1 MKKVLPL
8 ILMLTVLLA
17 ACGTKAT
24 PTIDAASVQASAVAM
39 AFTMSAQTQAALP
52 TATVTLPPTETPT
65 LPPPSP
71 TFSLPTFPAFQ
82 ATATTAAG
90 GSGPCYHTM
99 MPDPPGRKFTMRV
112 WNTNKAP
119 VSGNVCLYDD
129 RSGNEVTGI
138 IGISLGRNGD
148 IILTVPQG
156 CYSAFFWVNDPKTPS
171 QAQGSGLCA
180 NNSDKWTIKIGATQ
194 VTMLPP

>member
-8 ILMLTVLLA
+8 ILGLTVLLV
-17 ACGTKAT
+17 ACGPKAT

-52 TATVTLPPTETPT
+52 TATATFLPTETPT
-65 LPPPSP
+65 LPPP
-71 TFSLPTFPAFQ
+71 TFALPTFPVFQ
-82 ATATTAAG
+82 VTATTAATG
-90 GSGPCYHTM
+90 QGPCWHNM
-99 MPDPPGRKFTMRV
+99 MPNPPGKKFTLRV

-129 RSGNEVTGI
+129 RSGNEVTGV
-138 IGISLGRNGD
+138 IGISLGKNSD
-148 IILTVPQG
+148 TILTVPQG
-156 CYSAFFWVNDPKTPS
+156 CYSAFFWVNDPKKPS
-171 QAQGSGLCA
+171 QASGSGLCA